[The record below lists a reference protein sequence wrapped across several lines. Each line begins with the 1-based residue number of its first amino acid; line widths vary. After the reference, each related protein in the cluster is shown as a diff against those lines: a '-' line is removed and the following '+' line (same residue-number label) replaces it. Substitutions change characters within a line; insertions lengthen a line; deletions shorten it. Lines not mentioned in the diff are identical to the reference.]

1 MTESL
6 SCYLCGKGGKDEFMK
21 RDGKVRDNPIL
32 DIFECLSCGLVFLSS
47 FDHIHTDFYQ
57 EARMHGEP
65 GDIETW
71 LKDSAWDD
79 DRRFIFL
86 KHVIANKSVLDFGCG
101 AGGFLTRTRTTSS
114 HVAGVEVE
122 MRLKPHFRKEGLEVF
137 TDIAEVKGLFDII
150 TLFHVLEHMNDPI
163 TLLMRLSEKLNE
175 DGQMIVEVPSADDA
189 LLRLYTSAPFSQFTY
204 WSCHLF
210 LFTIGTISRIAEKA
224 GLKVNYIKQVQR
236 YPLSNHLFWL
246 AKGKPGGHKIWNFLD
261 SEELHRSYEKQL
273 ASIGLCDT
281 ILACFSKP

>member
-1 MTESL
+1 MKFLT
-6 SCYLCGKGGKDEFMK
+6 SCYLCGGNQFGKK
-21 RDGKVRDNPIL
+21 KGKVRDNPDLEI
-32 DIFECLSCGLVFLSS
+32 IECLSCGLVFLSS

-57 EARMHGEP
+57 EARMHDEP
-65 GDIETW
+65 VDIETW

-86 KHVIANKSVLDFGCG
+86 KRVIENKSVLDFGCG
-101 AGGFLTRTRTTSS
+101 AGGFLTRARTLASN
-114 HVAGVEVE
+114 VAGVDVE
-122 MRLKPHFRKEGLEVF
+122 TRLKPHFRKEGLEVF
-137 TDIAEVKGLFDII
+137 TDIADAKGLFDII

-175 DGQMIVEVPSADDA
+175 DGQLIVEVPSANDA
-189 LLRLYTSAPFSQFTY
+189 LLRLYASEPFSLFTY
-204 WSCHLF
+204 WSCHLY
-210 LFTIGTISRIAEKA
+210 LFTNTTISSIAAKA

-261 SEELHRSYEKQL
+261 SEELHNAYEKQL

-281 ILACFSKP
+281 ILACFSKT